1 MTPIVREMKFVSMVN
16 VKMAAE
22 MITIA
27 NLALIREMRF
37 VSMVNAKKAAEMI
50 IIANLA
56 LNVTK
61 TNVLHLAN

>member
-1 MTPIVREMKFVSMVN
+1 MTPIVREMK
-16 VKMAAE
+16 
-22 MITIA
+22 
-27 NLALIREMRF
+27 F